1 MLESQNTEQGSEQ
14 TDFESALA
22 ELEAL
27 VAKME
32 SGNLPLEESI
42 KAYERG
48 VVLAKLCQKRLD
60 QAEEQVRV
68 LQDNLLRPLSGSE
81 ADGE

>member
-1 MLESQNTEQGSEQ
+1 MLESQDKAATVEAA
-14 TDFESALA
+14 DFESALA

-27 VAKME
+27 VASME
-32 SGNLPLEESI
+32 SGSLPLEQSI

-48 VVLAKLCQKRLD
+48 VSLAKLCQSRLD

-68 LQDNLLRPLSGSE
+68 LQENLLRPLSS
-81 ADGE
+81 ADEQE